1 MCEGEGLAL
10 VRFLKED
17 ARPLH
22 PLPDPSGQPFAPCTF
37 LHLSLMMPFSPTA
50 CSLCSSGWLLIKK
63 RTGNYRV
70 QEILIIKNSS
80 PFSYAHIHTFLTCAA
95 VCSCGEDREPS
106 EKSPATKKKAAWK
119 WSMHRQIGRCEI
131 VWRSVAAE
139 TQYKPVAPSCAV
151 VLDAINAIQEEE
163 KTNLAHI
170 FIKYPF
176 FNVSVQF

>member
-1 MCEGEGLAL
+1 M
-10 VRFLKED
+10 
-17 ARPLH
+17 
-22 PLPDPSGQPFAPCTF
+22 
-37 LHLSLMMPFSPTA
+37 
-50 CSLCSSGWLLIKK
+50 
-63 RTGNYRV
+63 

-106 EKSPATKKKAAWK
+106 EKSPATKEKAAWK
-119 WSMHRQIGRCEI
+119 WSMHRQIGRCGI

-176 FNVSVQF
+176 FMFQFNSSKKLSEGVQRYVCQKDFLCCTF